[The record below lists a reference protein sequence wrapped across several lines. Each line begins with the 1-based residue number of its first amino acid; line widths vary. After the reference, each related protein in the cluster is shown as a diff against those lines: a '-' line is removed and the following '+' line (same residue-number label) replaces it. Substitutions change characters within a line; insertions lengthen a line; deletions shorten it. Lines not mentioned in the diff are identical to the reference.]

1 MKMAALMSSSS
12 FLLKSI
18 YFALID
24 LALLSYSLATCSFKS
39 ACSARA
45 AHPTFFGIPKDNLA
59 TPQDWGLAASTV
71 IDGFWLLGV
80 PFSVADNGT
89 VSDISVAS
97 VIPCFRLLA
106 LLESRH
112 IASRLSGQPADIL
125 YGRHYGMQP
134 CITIFSTARSRHRRY
149 RGADERC
156 SQASPKH
163 SSFDLRVCGH
173 NLQVCPLPR
182 NWQIQACDR

>member
-1 MKMAALMSSSS
+1 MIFNLAFHNLRPSGADCLHLQGGARFSGAMAA
-12 FLLKSI
+12 
-18 YFALID
+18 
-24 LALLSYSLATCSFKS
+24 
-39 ACSARA
+39 R
-45 AHPTFFGIPKDNLA
+45 PTFCGIPKDNLA
-59 TPQDWGLAASTV
+59 TPQDRGLAASTV

-106 LLESRH
+106 LSESRH

-125 YGRHYGMQP
+125 FGRHYGMQP

-156 SQASPKH
+156 SQASQKH
-163 SSFDLRVCGH
+163 SSFDIRVCGH

-182 NWQIQACDR
+182 NCRILVFGRK